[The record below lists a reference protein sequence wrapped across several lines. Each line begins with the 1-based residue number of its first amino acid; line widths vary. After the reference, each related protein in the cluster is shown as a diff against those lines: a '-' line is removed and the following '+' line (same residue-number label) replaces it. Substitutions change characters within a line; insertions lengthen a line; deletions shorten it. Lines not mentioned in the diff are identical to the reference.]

1 MDTFNL
7 PRTPFSIFQPIGR
20 EIPVVVEIPHAG
32 LGVDLDALATL
43 TAPARAIGIDADLYV
58 DELYQDAAAC
68 GASVLIAH
76 LSRYVCDLN
85 RSESDLDSRSVAGAR
100 GNNAPHGL
108 IWRRTTDDQPAI
120 AAPLSP
126 QELERRMQTIY
137 RPYHQAMADLV
148 QGKLQ
153 RFGYVKVL
161 CAHSMPSRG
170 RPGHRDAGTDRCDI
184 VPGSRGRTTAAQ
196 NMIELPELLAKKRC
210 WTVAHDD
217 PYRGGYT
224 TGLYGRPEQRIH
236 AVQVEIAR
244 RLYMD
249 EITLVRRG
257 DGFGQVRE
265 YCRELVTALG
275 ELSLPGIA
283 SQ

>member
-1 MDTFNL
+1 
-7 PRTPFSIFQPIGR
+7 
-20 EIPVVVEIPHAG
+20 
-32 LGVDLDALATL
+32 L
-43 TAPARAIGIDADLYV
+43 TASARAIGVDADLYV

-76 LSRYVCDLN
+76 FSRYVCDLN
-85 RSESDLDSRSVAGAR
+85 RSESDVDSRSVAGAR

-126 QELERRMQTIY
+126 QELERRMQKIY

-148 QGKLQ
+148 QAKLQ

-184 VPGSRGRTTAAQ
+184 VPGSRGRTTAVQ
-196 NMIELPELLAKKRC
+196 NMIELPEVLAKKRG

-249 EITLVRRG
+249 EQTLARTP
-257 DGFGQVRE
+257 DSFGQVRD
-265 YCRELVTALG
+265 YCKELVSALG
-275 ELSLPGIA
+275 QLPIP
-283 SQ
+283 